1 MLLSNTRDII
11 LTQVPSYLI
20 VAIRRVLANLNLL
33 DNFVEVELLHHFK
46 LLILI
51 FWLLIQ
57 LQLWEASLIVEMWH
71 FLNWWQVA
79 PTELLW
85 VSHSFNDADVAQ
97 SVGWN
102 GV

>member
-51 FWLLIQ
+51 F
-57 LQLWEASLIVEMWH
+57 
-71 FLNWWQVA
+71 
-79 PTELLW
+79 
-85 VSHSFNDADVAQ
+85 
-97 SVGWN
+97 
-102 GV
+102 